1 MIDFTN
7 CIEEFNCY
15 GGKCLKKTF
24 IYNGKQYLVKFPKPI
39 VDNDTYSSNLFEFN
53 TINEYIGC
61 NIFKICG
68 FEVQNTILGIY
79 NYNGKEKIVCACE
92 DFTDKYNRLC
102 EFKTIALSIN
112 LDKRIGNEINNILEG
127 LEEICSDYISIK
139 NKFFDMFIIDSLI
152 GNTNRHNGSWGFLVN
167 RNTNKLVFSP
177 IYNCD
182 SCLNTLYDNEDLL
195 DLESEEIEYMINN
208 CCSRLKIDE
217 ESKRINYMSFIKGM
231 ENKDCND
238 ALIRMMNKI
247 DINKINEF
255 IDSIDCISKVRKEF
269 YKYIIN
275 ERYQIL
281 KSTYNK
287 LVNE

>member
-1 MIDFTN
+1 MIDFSN

-15 GGKCLKKTF
+15 GGKCLKKTL

-61 NIFKICG
+61 NIFRICG

-79 NYNGKEKIVCACE
+79 NYNGKEKIVCACG
-92 DFTDKYNRLC
+92 DFTDEYNRLC
-102 EFKTIALSIN
+102 EFKTISLSIK

-182 SCLNTLYDNEDLL
+182 SCLNTLYDDELKNLTD
-195 DLESEEIEYMINN
+195 IEKKNLSIN
-208 CCSRLKIDE
+208 CHSCLKIDG
-217 ESKRINYMSFIKGM
+217 KRINYMSFIKGM

-247 DINKINEF
+247 YINKINEF
-255 IDSIDCISKVRKEF
+255 IDSIVCISKVRKEF

-275 ERYQIL
+275 ERYHIL

>member
-15 GGKCLKKTF
+15 GGKCLKKTL
-24 IYNGKQYLVKFPKPI
+24 IYIDKKYLVKFPNPI
-39 VDNDTYSSNLFEFN
+39 VDDDTYSSNLFEFN

-92 DFTDKYNRLC
+92 DFTDEYNRLC
-102 EFKTIALSIN
+102 EFKTISLSIK

-139 NKFFDMFIIDSLI
+139 NKFFDMCIIDSLI
-152 GNTNRHNGSWGFLVN
+152 GNINRHNGSWGFLVN

-182 SCLNTLYDNEDLL
+182 SCLNPMLEDDELKNLTDNEKKNLF
-195 DLESEEIEYMINN
+195 IN
-208 CCSRLKIDE
+208 CHSRLRIDE

-247 DINKINEF
+247 DINKINDF
-255 IDSIDCISKVRKEF
+255 IDGIDCISKVRKEF

-275 ERYQIL
+275 ERYHIL
-281 KSTYNK
+281 IC
-287 LVNE
+287 